1 MQQVN
6 NAKLQQKPSS
16 LEKELGKTITGY
28 RIISPYQAWRF
39 LPEKKVSLASLFDSM
54 THLKE
59 VQCMFACSTQYT

>member
-28 RIISPYQAWRF
+28 RIISPYQA
-39 LPEKKVSLASLFDSM
+39 
-54 THLKE
+54 
-59 VQCMFACSTQYT
+59 